1 MFAYRLFPA
10 ALIIGLMAAPVMAQD
25 APPAAE
31 TPVAGPVDPN
41 ADTGRDTITIGAGL
55 GVVPSYEGSNNYV
68 IIPVGGIRG
77 RISGFNFATRG
88 TVLTVDVL
96 RDKSP
101 HGLDI
106 QFGPAINVN
115 FNRIGRRVDPQVR
128 QLDTRKLALEAGGY
142 FGIAKTG
149 VFTSPYDTLG
159 ASVIVVADT
168 TGIHNSY
175 TITPMVNYGTPL
187 SRKAYVGISL
197 SGTWAGDGYARSY
210 FGVTGA
216 EAVRSGFPVFTNPKG
231 GFKNYTVG
239 ALGTYS
245 LTGDLRRGLGL
256 YVVGSYSRLQGDF
269 ARSPLVSI
277 AGNPNQFLGAVGLG
291 FTF

>member
-1 MFAYRLFPA
+1 MFAYRLIPA
-10 ALIIGLMAAPVMAQD
+10 ALLVGLIASPVMAQD
-25 APPAAE
+25 STPAAE
-31 TPVAGPVDPN
+31 APVAGPIDPN
-41 ADTGRDTITIGAGL
+41 ADTGRDTITAGAGL